1 MIIDSKMTRNR
12 AEEYGFD
19 LWKEFVVPPYFLS
32 LKTLKSEKPL
42 IIEGGRGSGKTMLLR
57 YLCHATQFSKK
68 EIVLKTLFLNILV
81 YIGRWMFLLLV

>member
-68 EIVLKTLFLNILV
+68 RDSIEDSVLNILV

>member
-68 EIVLKTLFLNILV
+68 EIVLKTLF
-81 YIGRWMFLLLV
+81 